1 MKLSFTS
8 KKLPLFKWIWYSF
21 LRTALIPLIV
31 VELVFIGIY
40 FFTNK
45 WSQQETIQLLKEE
58 TQDEV
63 QQTAKREAVVIDNQ
77 ISSITNAT
85 ELYRQQTKQ
94 SLNSKVSALPEDIA
108 RLKYSKEGS
117 YYSTKDLQDGGPA
130 IFYSGAVPVR
140 EKEREKVHRFLT
152 TGPIMKNIYKSQPL
166 AGAIYFNTFD
176 SLNVIYPY
184 FDVLEQYAPHMNIP
198 TYNFYYEA
206 DLKHNPEKKVKWT
219 DAYLDPA
226 GKGWMASAIA
236 PVYNGDF
243 LEGVVGIDVTID
255 TITKEVLNLE
265 IPWGG
270 YGVLVGKDGTILALP
285 KKGEETFGL
294 NELTDH
300 TYEEA
305 IFQDTFKP
313 DQFNIYKRK
322 AFNVITERIKQ
333 KKNGLNTIKL
343 DNNNHFISW
352 STVKDTGW
360 KLLVIVP
367 QENVYG
373 KINKMSDKLFQIGS
387 FMIGGLI
394 LFYILFFLILYRQSR
409 KMSLNIAEPLISLN
423 AVVKNIGGGIYYQN
437 KLQFRVIELQ
447 ETADNLIDMGKEL
460 GSTNNNLNKT
470 QMELEKSE
478 SDLRALVHSIDD
490 IIIELDKTGVC
501 LNVWTND
508 EWILAH
514 PINHIIG
521 KKVGDILDKKFEEIL
536 TPLVKKVFHSGKK
549 ESVEY
554 EVSTE
559 HGNSW
564 FQGRFSPIFDG
575 EGNIK
580 TLSFTA
586 RNITN
591 QKNMEQTL
599 IQAKEEAERASTA
612 KSEFLSSM
620 SHELRTPMNAILG
633 FAQLLEMDPSEPL
646 TESQQESVDE
656 ILKAGNH
663 LLILINE
670 VLDLAKIESG
680 RLSIS
685 IEPVEV
691 YSVMDE
697 VVSIISPL
705 ADRRSITLINRFE
718 EGIHVYVDADRI
730 RLKQVLLNLMSNA
743 VKYNKDQ
750 GKITFECIKLED
762 RMQFVITDTGTGIEA
777 TDLNL
782 IFEPFYR
789 LNDQHYIVEGTGI
802 GLTVSK
808 KLIEQMNGTIH
819 VESQMGV
826 GSKFWFDL
834 PITDGSDLFMNEVT
848 VVKDPIDEVN
858 FVNKYKILYI
868 EDNPANLQLVEK
880 ILISRFENIELLSAP
895 TGELGIDLASVH
907 KPDLILL
914 DINLPG
920 INGFEVF
927 SRLHGL
933 NDTKHI
939 PVIAISA
946 NAMKRDVEKGLAVGF
961 EAYLTKPINVNEFVK
976 QIQKTLDVS

>member
-1 MKLSFTS
+1 M
-8 KKLPLFKWIWYSF
+8 
-21 LRTALIPLIV
+21 
-31 VELVFIGIY
+31 FIGIY
-40 FFTNK
+40 FFSNL
-45 WSQQETIQLLKEE
+45 WSQKETIKLLKEE
-58 TQDEV
+58 TQDEL
-63 QQTAKREAVVIDNQ
+63 QQIAKREAIVIDNK
-77 ISSITNAT
+77 ISSIINAT
-85 ELYRQQTKQ
+85 ELYRQHTKEA
-94 SLNSKVSALPEDIA
+94 LNSEVTAQTEDTE
-108 RLKYSKEGS
+108 RLKYSSEGVYHTTKNS
-117 YYSTKDLQDGGPA
+117 RSGGSAIYYSG
-130 IFYSGAVPVR
+130 IVPIG
-140 EKEREKVHRFLT
+140 ENEREKVYRVLT
-152 TGPIMKNIYKSQPL
+152 TQQIMKSIYESQPL
-166 AGAIYFNTFD
+166 AAAVYFNTFD
-176 SLNVIYPY
+176 SLNIIYPY
-184 FDVLEQYAPHMNIP
+184 IDVIKQYAPHLDTP

-206 DLKHNPEKKVKWT
+206 DSIHNPEKTVKWT

-226 GKGWMASAIA
+226 GNGWMASAIA

-243 LEGVVGIDVTID
+243 LEGVVGIDVTVD
-255 TITKEVLNLE
+255 TITKEILNLE

-313 DQFNIYKRK
+313 DYFNVYKRK
-322 AFNVITERIKQ
+322 DFKDISEKVKQ
-333 KKNGLNTIKL
+333 EKNGFKNIEL
-343 DNNNHFISW
+343 DNNKHFISW
-352 STVKDTGW
+352 STVKDTDW
-360 KLLVIVP
+360 KLMVVVP

-373 KINKMSDKLFQIGS
+373 KINRMSEKLFQIGT

-394 LFYILFFLILYRQSR
+394 LFYILYFLILYKQSR

-423 AVVKNIGGGIYYQN
+423 AVVESIGEGNYQQG
-437 KLQFRVIELQ
+437 KLQFRVNELQ
-447 ETADNLIDMGKEL
+447 ETADNLIKMGKEL
-460 GSTNNNLNKT
+460 GLTNHSLNNA
-470 QMELEKSE
+470 QMELEKRE

-490 IIIELDKTGVC
+490 IIMELDKTGIC

-508 EWILAH
+508 ERHLAR
-514 PINHIIG
+514 PINYIKG
-521 KKVGDILDKKFEEIL
+521 KKIGDVLDKKYEEII
-536 TPLVKKVFHSGKK
+536 TSIIEKVFDTGKT
-549 ESVEY
+549 ESAEY
-554 EVSTE
+554 EITTQN
-559 HGNSW
+559 GNGW
-564 FQGRFSPIFDG
+564 FQGRLSPIFDS

-580 TLSFTA
+580 TISFTA
-586 RNITN
+586 RNIMD
-591 QKNMEQTL
+591 QKKMEQTL

-646 TESQQESVDE
+646 TESQQESVNE

-663 LLILINE
+663 LLTLINE

-691 YSVMDE
+691 YSVMEE

-718 EGIHVYVDADRI
+718 VGHIYVNADRI

-743 VKYNKDQ
+743 VKYNIDR

-762 RMQFVITDTGTGIEA
+762 RMQFIITDTGIGIEA
-777 TDLNL
+777 SNLNQ

-789 LNDQHYIVEGTGI
+789 LNDLHYIVEGTGI

-808 KLIEQMNGTIH
+808 KLVEQMNGTIH
-819 VESQMGV
+819 VESQKGV
-826 GSKFWFDL
+826 GSKFWFNL
-834 PITDGSDLFMNEVT
+834 PITDGSELFLSEVA
-848 VVKDPIDEVN
+848 VGKEILIDEVN
-858 FVNKYKILYI
+858 FVNKYKVLYI
-868 EDNPANLQLVEK
+868 EDNPANLHLVEK
-880 ILISRFENIELLSAP
+880 ILLSRFENIELLSAP

-927 SRLHGL
+927 SRLRVL
-933 NDTKHI
+933 NDTMHI

-946 NAMKRDVEKGLAVGF
+946 NAMIRDVEKGIAVGF
-961 EAYLTKPINVNEFVK
+961 EAYLTKPINVNEFVQ
-976 QIQKTLDVS
+976 QIQKLIEVSS